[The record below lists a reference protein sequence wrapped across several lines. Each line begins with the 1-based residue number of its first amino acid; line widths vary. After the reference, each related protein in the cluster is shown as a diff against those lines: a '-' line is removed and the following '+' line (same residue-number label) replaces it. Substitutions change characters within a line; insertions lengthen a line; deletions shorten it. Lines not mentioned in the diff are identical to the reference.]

1 MIKEL
6 IKLKKKFKVKKL
18 ELHTPYFEVNDYKYL
33 KECVESTFV
42 SSQAGKFIKKFRL
55 KILNITKTKYLVLV
69 NSGSSGIYLSLRSL
83 NIKKNEEVFLPTL
96 NYIANVNAVRSLSAI
111 PHFVDSEFDSLGID
125 IKKLKLYLKKNFKIY
140 KKKTINIKSGNIVS
154 CLIVTHIFGVS
165 CNMIELS
172 QLCKKYN
179 IRLIED
185 ASEALGSK
193 YNKKH
198 LGTYGDIGILSFNG
212 NKIIT
217 TGAGGALMTNNLK
230 IYKNADHLSQNAKI
244 THRWKYEY
252 NDLGYN
258 FKMPNLNAALGLAQI
273 ERLKRYI
280 TSKKKL
286 FNIYKKIFSNNE
298 MLNFFKPPKNLS
310 WNYWLNAIL
319 LKSESIKIRNE
330 IISKLNKNGINARPI
345 WQLNHKINI
354 YKDCPKMNLSN
365 AEKLEK
371 KIINLP
377 SSAHLLLDEKK

>member
-69 NSGSSGIYLSLRSL
+69 NSGSSGIYLGLRSL

-111 PHFVDSEFDSLGID
+111 PHFLDSEFDSLGID

-230 IYKNADHLSQNAKI
+230 TYKNADHLSQNAKI